1 MSDNKMTEIIR
12 ASIDSIKSSF
22 DANTVTGDPI
32 TTPNGTVIIPV
43 SKLSVGF
50 ATGGVDYLGKNNT
63 AATKSNFGG
72 GGGTGVTVTPVAF
85 IVVSPNG
92 NAEMLSIANPQPE
105 PKDTVSQII
114 SAVERSPELIEKFK
128 EIFSKK
134 KDKSEKEAEGEFKE

>member
-1 MSDNKMTEIIR
+1 MSENKMTEIIR

-32 TTPNGTVIIPV
+32 TTANGTVIIPV

-50 ATGGVDYLGKNNT
+50 ATGGVDYLGKN
-63 AATKSNFGG
+63 ATENSPNNFGG

-92 NAEMLSIANPQPE
+92 NVEMLSIANPVRE
-105 PKDTVSQII
+105 PQDPVSQII
-114 SAVERSPELIEKFK
+114 SAIERSPELIEKLK
-128 EIFSKK
+128 AAFSKK
-134 KDKSEKEAEGEFKE
+134 KEETSAE

>member
-1 MSDNKMTEIIR
+1 MTEIIR

-32 TTPNGTVIIPV
+32 TTANGTVIIPV

-50 ATGGVDYLGKNNT
+50 ATGGVDYLGKN
-63 AATKSNFGG
+63 ATENSPNNFGG

-92 NAEMLSIANPQPE
+92 NVEMLSIANPVRE
-105 PKDTVSQII
+105 PQDPVSQII
-114 SAVERSPELIEKFK
+114 SAIERSPELIEKLK
-128 EIFSKK
+128 AAFSKK
-134 KDKSEKEAEGEFKE
+134 KEETSAE